1 VINEKTTI
9 TNSIVFKGSY
19 IGESLEISNS
29 LVDRNLLVNV
39 RLGSVIA
46 IREDFIIGRMS
57 QSFGL
62 HWCQTILTRSAAI
75 LLLMITWPALLVTA
89 IYLKFTR
96 KGPVWFKSQVLQ
108 LPAEPEEHLWKT
120 FTLYSFLS
128 SIAPARTFQPCVSSS
143 RTPMIPVGWRDV
155 FMRFLPALISVVSGN
170 LCFTGVNPLSVEM
183 VESMPYD
190 WRLLYIKA
198 KPGIVTE
205 ALVNFGPSP
214 SPDEC
219 YSAEAF
225 YSVSSS
231 LWYDLKLLLK
241 YAGQL
246 LGLIS
251 KP

>member
-1 VINEKTTI
+1 
-9 TNSIVFKGSY
+9 
-19 IGESLEISNS
+19 
-29 LVDRNLLVNV
+29 
-39 RLGSVIA
+39 
-46 IREDFIIGRMS
+46 
-57 QSFGL
+57 
-62 HWCQTILTRSAAI
+62 
-75 LLLMITWPALLVTA
+75 
-89 IYLKFTR
+89 
-96 KGPVWFKSQVLQ
+96 
-108 LPAEPEEHLWKT
+108 
-120 FTLYSFLS
+120 
-128 SIAPARTFQPCVSSS
+128 
-143 RTPMIPVGWRDV
+143 MIPVGWRDF

>member
-1 VINEKTTI
+1 
-9 TNSIVFKGSY
+9 
-19 IGESLEISNS
+19 
-29 LVDRNLLVNV
+29 
-39 RLGSVIA
+39 
-46 IREDFIIGRMS
+46 
-57 QSFGL
+57 
-62 HWCQTILTRSAAI
+62 
-75 LLLMITWPALLVTA
+75 
-89 IYLKFTR
+89 
-96 KGPVWFKSQVLQ
+96 
-108 LPAEPEEHLWKT
+108 
-120 FTLYSFLS
+120 
-128 SIAPARTFQPCVSSS
+128 
-143 RTPMIPVGWRDV
+143 MIPVGWRDV

-246 LGLIS
+246 FGLIP
-251 KP
+251 KL

>member
-1 VINEKTTI
+1 
-9 TNSIVFKGSY
+9 
-19 IGESLEISNS
+19 
-29 LVDRNLLVNV
+29 
-39 RLGSVIA
+39 
-46 IREDFIIGRMS
+46 
-57 QSFGL
+57 
-62 HWCQTILTRSAAI
+62 
-75 LLLMITWPALLVTA
+75 
-89 IYLKFTR
+89 
-96 KGPVWFKSQVLQ
+96 
-108 LPAEPEEHLWKT
+108 
-120 FTLYSFLS
+120 
-128 SIAPARTFQPCVSSS
+128 
-143 RTPMIPVGWRDV
+143 MIPVGWRDV

-190 WRLLYIKA
+190 WRLLYIKT

-225 YSVSSS
+225 YSVSSG

-251 KP
+251 KH